1 MSVLNPSLSGT
12 HTHTNP
18 HALTFQLHNADFTD
32 RDKQC
37 EGSYHSTE
45 HSNRE
50 EEEEGDKE
58 TGEDKKMACVSS
70 ES

>member
-1 MSVLNPSLSGT
+1 M
-12 HTHTNP
+12 
-18 HALTFQLHNADFTD
+18 
-32 RDKQC
+32 
-37 EGSYHSTE
+37 E
-45 HSNRE
+45 HSNIE